1 MYKVIH
7 NNLIIDLI
15 KEPRYVRYLQKT
27 KRFIGTDRLAA
38 TGIMSS
44 DGEEFY
50 QLMDRP
56 RLSPEKLR
64 VVQLVEI
71 SEEEFNKLS
80 SQKIK
85 TREVNSDANIKLQ
98 NQIDNLTQIVE
109 QLAQQ
114 NKILLEQLGR
124 VK

>member
-1 MYKVIH
+1 M
-7 NNLIIDLI
+7 

-38 TGIMSS
+38 TGVMSS

-50 QLMDRP
+50 QLADKP

-80 SQKIK
+80 SQKNEVK
-85 TREVNSDANIKLQ
+85 EVNSDINANLQ
-98 NQIDNLTQIVE
+98 NQIDNLAQIVE

-114 NKILLEQLGR
+114 NKILLEQLE
-124 VK
+124 KIK

>member
-7 NNLIIDLI
+7 NNLIIDLM

-38 TGIMSS
+38 TGVMSS

-50 QLMDRP
+50 QLADKP

-64 VVQLVEI
+64 VVQLVKI

-80 SQKIK
+80 SQKNEVK
-85 TREVNSDANIKLQ
+85 EVNSDINANLQ
-98 NQIDNLTQIVE
+98 NQIDNLAQIVE

-114 NKILLEQLGR
+114 NKILLKQLE
-124 VK
+124 KIK